1 MATKRHW
8 KTNQVVS
15 VDTFGSVPDHRH
27 QTARFHRG
35 HIHAV
40 LAKNVPKEW
49 IHLNKKISRAES
61 NNDGVVLHFEDGSS
75 AYGDILIGADG
86 IRSVSSCF
94 LCMSSCQLLTSVQQ
108 VRASFFPDYKL
119 RFSGKVFMRSTFD
132 ASLVEGKIPDL
143 PADAAH
149 WVS

>member
-1 MATKRHW
+1 MRLDSEDQVEYLKYIGAVSLKMALQLVKLANGVTMTRHW

-15 VDTFGSVPDHRH
+15 VDTFANVPDSRH

-35 HIHAV
+35 HIHAA
-40 LAKNVPKEW
+40 LAKHVPKEW

-86 IRSVSSCF
+86 IRSVSCCVQSIF
-94 LCMSSCQLLTSVQQ
+94 NWETLTLAPASQ
-108 VRASFFPDYKL
+108 SFF
-119 RFSGKVFMRSTFD
+119 
-132 ASLVEGKIPDL
+132 L
-143 PADAAH
+143 P
-149 WVS
+149 